1 MVARSIWWPIPLM
14 VQSFACFYTHMY
26 IPVSATRGR
35 ASQTDIMNYY
45 VRCRFRVG
53 RHGLDFVWVH
63 LQIDMQRLEIK
74 AVVINLL
81 VMADPPRYSW
91 RLDQVYCT
99 AHSTWPVWSR
109 GGVHGGAQ
117 DADRALTRGR
127 CAHAACIFLR
137 PFILDNERINAHH
150 PPATTT
156 TTV

>member
-1 MVARSIWWPIPLM
+1 
-14 VQSFACFYTHMY
+14 
-26 IPVSATRGR
+26 
-35 ASQTDIMNYY
+35 
-45 VRCRFRVG
+45 
-53 RHGLDFVWVH
+53 
-63 LQIDMQRLEIK
+63 MQRLEIK

-127 CAHAACIFLR
+127 CMR
-137 PFILDNERINAHH
+137 
-150 PPATTT
+150 PATAHERRSCATAGKEEDHHGIHEKEIHGRPGEKEDPYPFPIRLVGALIARVT
-156 TTV
+156 IYENSGTHDELQVAVLCLGFASS